1 MFTIIALIIA
11 SFMLYF
17 PYWWCNFKHESEF
30 DWGLKWFL
38 TAKSKRQTILALIIT
53 LVPLTFVSMNFPV
66 EWGGGNIPHKLSFW
80 VAIDNLGGGIAAA
93 FIEETFYRG
102 WFQTLLIKKFN
113 RPLLAIIITSLIFAL
128 SHLIV
133 ITGWLRVATFFPG
146 LIMGWLRWQGGS
158 ILPSIIYHAICNVW
172 AVWFAPIP

>member
-1 MFTIIALIIA
+1 MSLIIGFVA
-11 SFMLYF
+11 AAFMLYF
-17 PYWWCNFKHESEF
+17 PYLWCRFRGESEL

-38 TAKSKRQTILALIIT
+38 TRESKRDVIFALIIT

-102 WFQTLLIKKFN
+102 WLQSF
-113 RPLLAIIITSLIFAL
+113 LARKMNVYIAIVITALIFAL
-128 SHLIV
+128 SHLIL

-146 LIMGWLRWQGGS
+146 LVMGWLRFRGGS
-158 ILPSIIYHAICNVW
+158 ILPSIIYHAVCNVW